1 MPGILAGSMLVFT
14 ASVSAYV
21 VPELLG
27 GERVQVVPTM
37 VTQQILILLDW
48 QFGAAIATI
57 LILLTVLVLALY
69 RWLSRR
75 SFQPAK

>member
-1 MPGILAGSMLVFT
+1 
-14 ASVSAYV
+14 
-21 VPELLG
+21 
-27 GERVQVVPTM
+27 M

-57 LILLTVLVLALY
+57 LILLTLLVLALY